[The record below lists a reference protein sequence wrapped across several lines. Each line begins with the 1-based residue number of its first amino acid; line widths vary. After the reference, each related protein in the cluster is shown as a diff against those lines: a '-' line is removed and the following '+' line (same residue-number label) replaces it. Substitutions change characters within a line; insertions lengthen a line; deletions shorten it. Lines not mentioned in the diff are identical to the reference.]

1 MIKKHNI
8 SYFLVVSLAAALSQ
22 PIFFFLIECLH
33 HVSVGKPLS
42 EVWQSYDRYLTLILL
57 MIGVLVLVTFL
68 SGFGLLIINLLIR
81 KYVKSIIWYKI
92 LILIPFYFVLL
103 MVNYIL
109 FESDYIYHFLSMC
122 ISYTFYVF
130 YFEPNRNIA

>member
-8 SYFLVVSLAAALSQ
+8 SYLLVVSLAAALSQ

-42 EVWQSYDRYLTLILL
+42 EVWQSYDRYPTLILL

-92 LILIPFYFVLL
+92 LLLLPFYLVLFL
-103 MVNYIL
+103 VNHLL
-109 FESDYIYHFLSMC
+109 FESDYGYHFLSMC
-122 ISYTFYVF
+122 MSYTFYIF
-130 YFEPNRNIA
+130 YFQPNHNIT

>member
-8 SYFLVVSLAAALSQ
+8 SYLLVVSLAAALSQ
-22 PIFFFLIECLH
+22 PVFFFLIESLH
-33 HVSVGKPLS
+33 YISIGKPLS
-42 EVWQSYDRYLTLILL
+42 EVWKGYDRYLTLILL

-92 LILIPFYFVLL
+92 LILISFYFVLL

-130 YFEPNRNIA
+130 YFQPNRNIA